1 MSLDLWIAL
10 GGLFA
15 GVVVGL
21 TGMGGA
27 AIVTPMLIF
36 IFGVPAPVVVSTDL
50 VSAAA
55 MKPVGAAVHLRR
67 QTPHLRIVF
76 WLCVGSIPGVIVGS
90 LLFAQIAGVSNG
102 EELLRNFVGV
112 ALLVSVA
119 FSVMRLRLKWF
130 KNTDPTGRLF
140 LTNQRRAVVGGVGLI
155 VGILVGITSVGS
167 GTLIAASL
175 IFLFPTMYPSRLV
188 GTDLVQAVP
197 MLIVGAL
204 VHWGV
209 GEVDLTVL
217 VSLLIGQ
224 LPGVWL
230 GARISSRYNGQALR
244 LLLLVL
250 IGAAGLALV
259 GVPPIYVALL
269 TVGGSLIIGVPIM
282 RQTIADRAQER
293 AAQKAYHE
301 TLDG

>member
-1 MSLDLWIAL
+1 VSLDLWIAL

-36 IFGVPAPVVVSTDL
+36 IFGVPAAVVVSTDV

-55 MKPVGAAVHLRR
+55 MKPVGAVVHLRR

-76 WLCVGSIPGVIVGS
+76 WLCVGSIPGVVIGS
-90 LLFAQIAGVSNG
+90 LIFAQIAGISNG
-102 EELLRNFVGV
+102 EELLRHFVGI

-119 FSVMRLRLKWF
+119 FSVMKLRLKWF
-130 KNTDPTGRLF
+130 KNTDPTGRIF
-140 LTNQRRAVVGGVGLI
+140 LSNQRRAIVAVVGLV

-175 IFLFPTMYPSRLV
+175 IFMFPTMYPSRLV

-217 VSLLIGQ
+217 VSLLLGQ
-224 LPGVWL
+224 LPGVWI

-259 GVPPIYVALL
+259 GVPPLYVALL
-269 TVGGSLIIGVPIM
+269 TAGGSLIIGIPIV
-282 RQTIADRAQER
+282 RETIADRTQER
-293 AAQKAYHE
+293 AAQKAYHDA
-301 TLDG
+301 LDD